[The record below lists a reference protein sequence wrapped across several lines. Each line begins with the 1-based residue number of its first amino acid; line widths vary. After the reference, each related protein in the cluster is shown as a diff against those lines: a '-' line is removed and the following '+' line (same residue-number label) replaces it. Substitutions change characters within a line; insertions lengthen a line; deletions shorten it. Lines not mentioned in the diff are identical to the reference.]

1 MSIINLK
8 NIDLNTIIKQD
19 FKLLTIKEL
28 LNKIN
33 YNLNNIYIDRFWY
46 SIKDDKWI
54 YLDNELI
61 LWLEYK
67 DVKIGKEK
75 IIKFLKLHF
84 QDNEDY
90 KILNNTQFD
99 INNFCFTGAE
109 EQNINE
115 EKRGAHNKQYITVSP
130 DCFKESSMMIR
141 T

>member
-1 MSIINLK
+1 MSIITLK
-8 NIDLNTIIKQD
+8 NIDLNSIIKED

-67 DVKIGKEK
+67 DIKCGKEF
-75 IIKFLKLHF
+75 ILRLLKLHF
-84 QDNEDY
+84 QENVDY
-90 KILNNTQFD
+90 KILNNTEFD
-99 INNFCFTGAE
+99 INNFCFTLKV

-130 DCFKESSMMIR
+130 DCFKELNQKK
-141 T
+141 